1 MDSQPSNIVITDP
14 YIVQFFNETMIDP
27 TKFCLLAIKNKDLF
41 FKNTFTNPSENTE
54 KKLDFSKSEI
64 FKIKQ
69 EYLAFK
75 DREIDIKYKMN
86 EVMEL
91 IESQRLQ
98 FLDQHLKSKQVIQ
111 ERTFKC
117 SFCNSKA
124 FPTKRALA
132 GHTNKCRLLHE
143 QDDDESDE
151 VETVAENI

>member
-1 MDSQPSNIVITDP
+1 MDSQSSNIVITEP
-14 YIVQFFNETMIDP
+14 SIVEFFNETMIDP
-27 TKFCLLAIKNKDLF
+27 AKFCLLAIKNKDLF
-41 FKNTFTNPSENTE
+41 LKNAFTNPSENTE

-91 IESQRLQ
+91 IESQRLL

-117 SFCNSKA
+117 SYCNAKA

-143 QDDDESDE
+143 QDEDETEE
-151 VETVAENI
+151 VDHVAENI

>member
-1 MDSQPSNIVITDP
+1 MDSQSSNIVITDQ
-14 YIVQFFNETMIDP
+14 YIVDFFNETMIDP
-27 TKFCLLAIKNKDLF
+27 AKFCLLAIKNKDLF
-41 FKNTFTNPSENTE
+41 LKNAFIHPSENTE

-86 EVMEL
+86 EVLEL
-91 IESQRLQ
+91 IESQKLQ

-117 SFCNSKA
+117 SYCNVKA

-132 GHTNKCRLLHE
+132 GHTNKCRSLHE
-143 QDDDESDE
+143 QDEDESEE
-151 VETVAENI
+151 VESVAENI